1 MADAKISRSGEGQP
15 ATGGWYG
22 LAAIFADQN
31 REFEWW
37 QQEVQSDG
45 GLACPRDGEP
55 LTTGPS
61 TDAGAMVVKFCKF
74 CGWQAPRDVVPL
86 RRGVRMGR
94 DG

>member
-1 MADAKISRSGEGQP
+1 MGSPLP
-15 ATGGWYG
+15 ATGAYYG

-31 REFEWW
+31 MEFDWW
-37 QQEVQSDG
+37 QDQVMGEG

-61 TDAGAMVVKFCKF
+61 TDAGASVVKFCKF
-74 CGWQAPRDVVPL
+74 CGWRAPRDVVSP
-86 RRGVRMGR
+86 RHGVKMGR